1 MDSLEHLM
9 GAYFHQDWDLDG
21 GTVHDTVD
29 AFAAGSPARVEPAM
43 SDIDQVLEL
52 DLREGQLRSLLQS
65 MGCEYFAGDTDDD
78 YRNWLADIRA
88 RLQADAPTV

>member
-29 AFAAGSPARVEPAM
+29 AFVAGSPARVAPAM
-43 SDIDQVLEL
+43 SEIDEVIARPFPEGGLRDFLEGL
-52 DLREGQLRSLLQS
+52 
-65 MGCEYFAGDTDDD
+65 GCQYFAGDTDDD
-78 YRNWLADIRA
+78 YRHWLADILE
-88 RLQADAPTV
+88 RLQSRAPTV